1 MRQKDDQK
9 TDLFFTST
17 LALVSQVGLVGL
29 TIPLIAKRSGVATG
43 TLYIYFKNKEDLILA
58 LYKDIKKRFAS
69 TIFIGYNP
77 EMSVEE
83 GLRTIWEN
91 TVRYSVSHYSEEV
104 FLQQFN
110 ISPYSKGPEVLTF
123 AGDQMQPLQ
132 ELIARGQQLSL
143 LKPDKHL
150 IRQLFIGFIQQIGSD
165 IHQSPSLLTRTWLDT
180 SFRFFWDAI
189 KAT

>member
-1 MRQKDDQK
+1 MRHKDDQK

-69 TIFIGYNP
+69 TIFIGYSP
-77 EMSVEE
+77 GMSVEE

-165 IHQSPSLLTRTWLDT
+165 IHQSRGQLTKTWLDT

>member
-1 MRQKDDQK
+1 M
-9 TDLFFTST
+9 FFTST

-29 TIPLIAKRSGVATG
+29 TIPLIAKQCGVATG

-58 LYKDIKKRFAS
+58 LYKDIKKRFGS
-69 TIFIGYNP
+69 TIFIGYSP
-77 EMSVEE
+77 GMPVEE

-91 TVRYSVSHYSEEV
+91 SVRYNVSHYSEHV

-110 ISPYSKGPEVLTF
+110 LSPYSKGPEALAF
-123 AGDQMQPLQ
+123 AGNQMQPLL
-132 ELIARGQQLSL
+132 ELITRGQQLSL

-150 IRQLFIGFIQQIGSD
+150 IIQLFIGFVQQIGSD
-165 IHQSPSLLTRTWLDT
+165 IHQSRGQLTKTWLDT

>member
-69 TIFIGYNP
+69 TIFIGYSP
-77 EMSVEE
+77 GMSVEE

-165 IHQSPSLLTRTWLDT
+165 IHQSPGLLTRTWLDT

>member
-69 TIFIGYNP
+69 TIFIGYSP
-77 EMSVEE
+77 GMSVEE

-165 IHQSPSLLTRTWLDT
+165 IHQSPGLLTRTWLDT

-189 KAT
+189 KTT

>member
-69 TIFIGYNP
+69 TIFIGYSP
-77 EMSVEE
+77 GMSVEE

>member
-69 TIFIGYNP
+69 TIFIGYSP
-77 EMSVEE
+77 GMSVEE

-110 ISPYSKGPEVLTF
+110 ISPYGKGPEVLTF
-123 AGDQMQPLQ
+123 VGDQMQPLV

-165 IHQSPSLLTRTWLDT
+165 IHQSPGLLTRTWLDT